1 MHVFEKEK
9 MFHHTS
15 NIKSLPGN
23 KSSRISQMSKVSSDG
38 TRHPRTQNAL
48 TSRQSRARF
57 EEPQCV
63 TLSSDEDDD
72 SFQET
77 KKLKCDG
84 THKSSEKLD
93 ENPSIVIQVQPNI
106 IESQLNSIISTAG
119 FSC

>member
-1 MHVFEKEK
+1 MGVFEKEK
-9 MFHHTS
+9 TVYQTS
-15 NIKSLPGN
+15 NLKSLPGN
-23 KSSRISQMSKVSSDG
+23 KSSGISQISKDSSYG
-38 TRHPRTQNAL
+38 TRCPQTQNA
-48 TSRQSRARF
+48 SRQSRARF